1 MRINLIR
8 AGLLWAA
15 ALCATPQAVAAINS
29 MNLGARYDATQANIM
44 FQVYSSRATRIELEL
59 YASPAGS
66 QEVAR
71 YLMTKGANN
80 V

>member
-1 MRINLIR
+1 
-8 AGLLWAA
+8 
-15 ALCATPQAVAAINS
+15 
-29 MNLGARYDATQANIM
+29 M